1 MFSSFSRQSSLTS
14 SPFGPALG
22 VDIGRHAIKAVL
34 LEEAGVGLRVRF
46 AARVPTP
53 PGAVEDGVVT
63 QPRVLARCLH
73 ALLRDAG
80 ARPAAAL
87 LSAPAGPSLVRWIDL
102 PQLDREA
109 AREACRFEAR
119 KYLPYP
125 VDLAQI
131 EMAATEP
138 VGGDEGRMRALLA
151 VVPQAVV
158 SSRAEAL
165 ETAGWNVGVM
175 ELEPFALLRAQRSSQ
190 KAQSRLWRGQPLTY
204 VQIGDESSFI
214 CVAQEGVVRFV
225 RAITWGGARL
235 TQALAEALP
244 CTPDEA
250 RALKEDPNA
259 LLDENGALHW
269 TDAGGRAC
277 QTDALQA
284 ELDRL
289 RREIQRLF
297 NYYRSLFPERSYEG
311 ILDRVIFCG
320 GTADLPGLAAYFAHA
335 LHLEAARRNPFR
347 PVSAWASSATAN
359 AVAGFES
366 SYAIALGLALGQIE
380 AAQQAADARRAQ
392 SQGFVWR
399 RRAA

>member
-1 MFSSFSRQSSLTS
+1 M
-14 SPFGPALG
+14 
-22 VDIGRHAIKAVL
+22 L
-34 LEEAGVGLRVRF
+34 LEETGAGLRVRF

-80 ARPAAAL
+80 ARPASAL
-87 LSAPAGPSLVRWIDL
+87 LSVPAGPSLVRWIDM
-102 PQLDREA
+102 PRLDRDA

-125 VDLAQI
+125 VDQAQI
-131 EMAATEP
+131 EMAATET
-138 VGGDEGRMRALLA
+138 VGGDEGRMRALLVA
-151 VVPQAVV
+151 APQAVV

-165 ETAGWNVGVM
+165 EMAGWSVGAM
-175 ELEPFALLRAQRSSQ
+175 EPESFALLRAQRNSQ

-214 CVAQEGVVRFV
+214 CVAQEGIVRFV

-235 TQALAEALP
+235 TQALADALP
-244 CTPDEA
+244 CAPDEA

-259 LLDENGALHW
+259 LLDESGVLHW
-269 TDAGGRAC
+269 TDTGGSAR
-277 QTDALQA
+277 QTDALQG
-284 ELDRL
+284 EMDRL
-289 RREIQRLF
+289 RREIQRLL

-320 GTADLPGLAAYFAHA
+320 GTADLPGLAAYFSRA

-347 PVSAWASSATAN
+347 PVSAWASSATAG

-366 SYAIALGLALGQIE
+366 SYAVALGLALGQIE
-380 AAQQAADARRAQ
+380 AAHQAADARRAQ